1 MKTRRIEKGYY
12 VGQEKGYTFFIIYND
27 DLSGELLWSI
37 HFEDD
42 QFGEKVFD
50 ENGEDQLWY
59 SKKEAL
65 EMTTYFIQQ
74 YS

>member
-1 MKTRRIEKGYY
+1 MTRIEKGYY
-12 VGQEKGYTFFIIYND
+12 KGEIEGKVFYIIYND

-42 QFGEKVFD
+42 QFGEKVFA
-50 ENGEDQLWY
+50 EEDQLWY
-59 SKKEAL
+59 TKREAM
-65 EMTTYFIQQ
+65 EMTNYFVER